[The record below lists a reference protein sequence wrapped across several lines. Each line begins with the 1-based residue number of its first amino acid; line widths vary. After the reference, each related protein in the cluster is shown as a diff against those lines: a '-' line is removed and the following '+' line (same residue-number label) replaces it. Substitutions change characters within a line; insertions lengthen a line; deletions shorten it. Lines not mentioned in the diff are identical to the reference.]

1 MKATWR
7 IPFIL
12 VSSATL
18 ALPMSLG
25 VLGVILV
32 SILKGSALWNTIAL
46 IGLYGGTIGFIAAW
60 VLIARRRL
68 REQDSRDRLLTNA
81 KEWGLSI
88 LALMLSAAWVTSG
101 AAMLPRMEGLVP
113 AYVLMA
119 LVAGPWVFIVS
130 MVWYWWAL

>member
-7 IPFIL
+7 IPFIV

-18 ALPMSLG
+18 AVPMSLG
-25 VLGVILV
+25 VLGVMLV
-32 SILKGSALWNTIAL
+32 AILKGTALWNTLAM
-46 IGLYGGTIGFIAAW
+46 IGLFGGTIAFIVAW
-60 VLIARRRL
+60 IFIARRRL
-68 REQDSRDRLLTNA
+68 RDQENRERLLTNA
-81 KEWGLSI
+81 KEWGLSV
-88 LALMLSAAWVTSG
+88 LALILSATWITSG
-101 AAMLPRMEGLVP
+101 AAMLPRMDGLVP